1 VGVNVKDADAAIC
14 ELLKTKGRLVQ
25 KAKLLHS
32 YPFCWRSDTPLIYK
46 AVPSWFVAVESI
58 KDKLLANNAGT
69 YWVPNFVK
77 EGRFHNWLADAR
89 DWAISRNR
97 FWGTPIPIWASA
109 DYSEV
114 VAIGSVAD
122 LETKAGLPPGSVTDL
137 HRESIDHITIPSKTP
152 GAPPLHRVD
161 EVFDCWFESGS
172 MPYAQQH
179 YPFENKER
187 FEKGF
192 PAHFIAEGLDQTRG
206 WFYTLMVLST
216 ALFDKPAFT
225 NLIVNGMVLASDGK
239 KMSKRLKN
247 YPDPNEVIKAYG
259 ADALRMYLINS
270 PVVRAE
276 PLKFKEDGVKG
287 VVRDV
292 MIPWYNAFRFMV
304 QQMAR
309 WQDSLNSS
317 AANGGNGGS
326 APTRT
331 FRPDPALAAAST
343 NPIDIWIRAEVQ
355 TLVAFVHQ
363 EMEGYRL
370 YTVMPRLVAFL
381 DQLTK
386 WFVRLNRDRLKG
398 TESDLEAAM
407 GLSVLF
413 GVLETVT
420 ALMAPFTPFF
430 AEVLYQKLRRLSPL
444 AADNKTPDSDSNSEQ
459 LGLAASIH
467 FVQLPRPDANH
478 DAALAQLVTQEM
490 VSLQLVVELGRKAR
504 EAKGVS
510 LKKPVKEIVV
520 VVGATST
527 AAISGLAKLD
537 NYLKAELNAA
547 KITVTASED
556 EWCNYSATCNFG
568 ALGKRCGKAMPSVKA
583 AVQSLSHQDMA
594 NFRRTGSVELEG
606 FQLTG
611 DELVVNRSFKG
622 DASMYSAVE
631 ADDGSVVVA
640 VNLEEDQSTTDN
652 WLGREL
658 VAVVQKLRKSGGL
671 LVGDG
676 IEVFYKEET
685 TGGAAAGGKGG
696 GAFAAALANPEVSSF
711 VAAKLGGA
719 PLPWSALP
727 AQYNLVGQPV
737 LDAEVH
743 TSKLSVAIARPQ
755 PAVSSAALQKAF
767 PDMSGKTLGAALAL
781 AGGALAGP
789 PSLACPE
796 GSTSMKL
803 FVDGHALTLA
813 KGVHYF
819 DSATAAAAA
828 AGQ

>member
-1 VGVNVKDADAAIC
+1 MPDFLGVNVKDADAALC
-14 ELLKTKGRLVQ
+14 DLLKANGKLVQ

-46 AVPSWFVAVESI
+46 AVPSWFVAVEAI

-97 FWGTPIPIWASA
+97 FWGTPIPIWANG
-109 DYSEV
+109 DYTEV
-114 VAIGSVAD
+114 VAISSVAE
-122 LETKAGLPPGSVTDL
+122 LEAKAGLAAGSVTDL
-137 HRESIDHITIPSKTP
+137 HRESIDDITIPSKVA
-152 GAPPLHRVD
+152 GAPPLKRVD

-247 YPDPNEVIKAYG
+247 YPDPNAVIEAYG

-309 WQDSLNSS
+309 WQD
-317 AANGGNGGS
+317 AATAADGS
-326 APTRT
+326 PQART
-331 FRPDPALAAAST
+331 FRPDPALAAASQ
-343 NPIDIWIRAEVQ
+343 NPIDVWIRAEVQ
-355 TLVAFVHQ
+355 TLVAFVHA

-398 TESDLEAAM
+398 GESDLEAAV

-420 ALMAPFTPFF
+420 ALMSPFTPFF
-430 AEVLYQKLRRLSPL
+430 AEVLYQKLRQLSPL
-444 AADNKTPDSDSNSEQ
+444 AAAPQAQHDPEA
-459 LGLAASIH
+459 LGQAASVH
-467 FVQLPRPDANH
+467 FVQLPRPDAGH
-478 DAALAQLVTQEM
+478 DAARALAVTQEM
-490 VSLQLVVELGRKAR
+490 ASLQLVVELGRKAR

-510 LKKPVKEIVV
+510 LKKPVKELVV
-520 VVGATST
+520 VVAATAV
-527 AAISGLAKLD
+527 AALSGLAKLD
-537 NYLKAELNAA
+537 GYLRSELNAA
-547 KITVTASED
+547 KITVTAAED
-556 EWCNYSATCNFG
+556 EWCTYRATCNFG
-568 ALGKRCGKAMPSVKA
+568 ALGKRCGSAMPQVKA
-583 AVQSLSHQDMA
+583 AVALLSHQDMA
-594 NFRRTGSVELEG
+594 LFRRTGCVELEG

-622 DASMYSAVE
+622 DASLFSAVE

-640 VNLEEDQSTTDN
+640 VNLEEDQSTTDS

-658 VAVVQKLRKSGGL
+658 VATVQKLRKSGGL
-671 LVGDG
+671 LVGDA
-676 IEVFYKEET
+676 IQVFYREEALVEAT
-685 TGGAAAGGKGG
+685 G
-696 GAFAAALANPEVSSF
+696 GAFAAALANPDVLAF

-719 PLPWSALP
+719 PLPWAALP
-727 AQYNLVGQPV
+727 AFHALVGAPA
-737 LDAEVH
+737 LGADVH

-755 PAVSSAALQKAF
+755 AAVSAAALRDAF
-767 PDMSGKTLGAALAL
+767 PRLSAETLAAAAALA
-781 AGGALAGP
+781 GSALAGP
-789 PSLACPE
+789 PSVACPA
-796 GSTSMKL
+796 GASTL
-803 FVDGHALTLA
+803 RLVVDGHALTLA
-813 KGVHYF
+813 KGVHFF
-819 DSATAAAAA
+819 DSAAAAAA
-828 AGQ
+828 AGL